1 MDQDNLESQI
11 PLILYRLDTTAQVLE
26 EIKAVLDKQTQ
37 NLTSLLVLQ
46 EKHSNLQAFV
56 AEAKIAHDKEMR
68 DLTAELTDTKKEVEK
83 LNGFVEKFNG
93 GLYVGIFL
101 FAIFQGVVVW
111 WVNGNDSQLK
121 SAKDQI
127 DNVSNKVTVLETKTK

>member
-56 AEAKIAHDKEMR
+56 AESKIAHDKEMR
-68 DLTAELTDTKKEVEK
+68 DLTAELSDTKKEVDK

-111 WVNGNDSQLK
+111 WVNGNESQLK

-127 DNVSNKVTVLETKTK
+127 DSISNKVTVLETKTK